1 MPSLISEH
9 FTVTELS
16 TLSWLKSRETAFLEL
31 WCTPAE
37 GKGDQSYLGRSL
49 HSLRYTV
56 YFPVS
61 ILLWAHSSS
70 KNRCFYSSSICRMS
84 SHYTGW
90 EGSQVHLHRLS
101 VSDSPRFKQT
111 FWATK
116 RWHAVR
122 KQKYGLCISK
132 GLCFWR
138 VTPVFSCTWL
148 QIHTSTLT
156 AFTSISTL

>member
-56 YFPVS
+56 YIFLFQYCSEPIALQRTGAFIPAVS
-61 ILLWAHSSS
+61 V
-70 KNRCFYSSSICRMS
+70 
-84 SHYTGW
+84 
-90 EGSQVHLHRLS
+90 E
-101 VSDSPRFKQT
+101 
-111 FWATK
+111 
-116 RWHAVR
+116 
-122 KQKYGLCISK
+122 
-132 GLCFWR
+132 
-138 VTPVFSCTWL
+138 
-148 QIHTSTLT
+148 
-156 AFTSISTL
+156 